1 MVQLHD
7 TADPISLHHNH
18 PTSPR
23 AFTSS
28 TKAPNMPTKAPSQP
42 PAPGAGKPPASAAV
56 YQSVFMPIYDTWVLR
71 VSSSLAWRCPTASV
85 QLPLFRR
92 HVGGAG
98 GAHLDVG
105 VGSGYYLARSADLLR
120 AKERAVLLDV
130 IPETLALA
138 AARLRRQLDRTGGQP
153 RVETVLQDVTKPW
166 AEEEGGGKKFTS
178 ISLVYVLHCLGGEGG
193 IGAKVDAVSACLKGH
208 LEPEGG
214 VLFGSTVLGDE
225 VGHNLFG
232 RLLMWLY
239 NRKGFF
245 GNQGDK
251 EEDLREALGRHF
263 REVEV
268 TRVGKVALFEAKVPI
283 FGPK

>member
-1 MVQLHD
+1 M
-7 TADPISLHHNH
+7 S
-18 PTSPR
+18 
-23 AFTSS
+23 
-28 TKAPNMPTKAPSQP
+28 TKAPSQP

-56 YQSVFMPIYDTWVLR
+56 YQSVFMPIYDTWVLG

-85 QLPLFRR
+85 QLPLFRG
-92 HVGGAG
+92 HVGGGTTG

-105 VGSGYYLARSADLLR
+105 VGSGYYLAHSADLLR
-120 AKERAVLLDV
+120 ARERVVLVDV

-138 AARLRRQLDRTGGQP
+138 AARLRRGLDRTARGGQP
-153 RVETVLQDVTKPW
+153 RVETVLRDVTKPW
-166 AEEEGGGKKFTS
+166 AEEEEEEGEGGKKFTS
-178 ISLVYVLHCLGGEGG
+178 ISLMYVLHCLGGEGG